1 MNKLSTIAASLLAA
15 AMLAACGDGSTTYSD
30 MVVSAGDTL
39 AISGASK
46 HSNWRTSNRHVAT
59 VTSELAIAARREG
72 FVKVSNE
79 DGDAFAVTVLP
90 VQGSGYVVPYLDFGK
105 ASISDVKRAY
115 SEANNDCHLKSE
127 APNGK
132 YVVFSSTLKYVNQ
145 ITAEFFGGKLDALKI
160 SVKNAQS
167 PVFKQYI
174 NERYVK
180 VKTEGHNDIYLTT
193 DGQCTVSVPTGS
205 NEVNVVYKKNDGGL
219 QLPEE

>member
-1 MNKLSTIAASLLAA
+1 MNKLQTIAASLLAA
-15 AMLAACGDGSTTYSD
+15 ALLAACGDGSPSYSD
-30 MVVSAGDTL
+30 MVLNAGDTL
-39 AISGASK
+39 AIGGASK

-59 VTSELAIAARREG
+59 VTSGLAIAARREG

-79 DGDAFAVTVLP
+79 DGDAFAVTVMP
-90 VQGSGYVVPYLDFGK
+90 VQGAGYVVPYLDFGK

-115 SEANNDCHLKSE
+115 SEENNDCHLKSE
-127 APNGK
+127 DPNGK
-132 YVVFSSTLKYVNQ
+132 YVVFSCTLKYVSQ

-167 PVFKQYI
+167 AVFRQYI

-180 VKTEGHNDIYLTT
+180 VKTEGNNDIYLTT
-193 DGQCTVSVPTGS
+193 DGQCTVSVPKGS